1 MARSDK
7 SSSADSSSTNGALGL
22 WYRHMRIGWWSLFAF
37 AGLGLFLDALHG
49 LKIGWYLNVD
59 TETRRLM
66 WTLAHAHGTILS
78 LVHLGFAAA
87 VLRMHDWKPS
97 RRETAS
103 ACLVGAIIL
112 MPIGFFLGGVTIYAG
127 DPGVGSLLVPP
138 GGLLLLFALLLT
150 ALAVRR
156 PPDGSVE
163 NAEVLSEGGKKK
175 NRRRP

>member
-1 MARSDK
+1 MP
-7 SSSADSSSTNGALGL
+7 
-22 WYRHMRIGWWSLFAF
+22 
-37 AGLGLFLDALHG
+37 
-49 LKIGWYLNVD
+49 
-59 TETRRLM
+59 
-66 WTLAHAHGTILS
+66 
-78 LVHLGFAAA
+78 
-87 VLRMHDWKPS
+87 DWKPS

-103 ACLVGAIIL
+103 ACLVGATIL

-163 NAEVLSEGGKKK
+163 NAEGLSEGGKKK
-175 NRRRP
+175 LRRRP

>member
-1 MARSDK
+1 MASSDK
-7 SSSADSSSTNGALGL
+7 SSSADRALGL
-22 WYRHMRIGWWSLFAF
+22 WHRHMRIGWWSLFAF

-66 WTLAHAHGTILS
+66 WTLAHAHGTLLS

-87 VLRMHDWKPS
+87 VLRMPDWKPS

-103 ACLVGAIIL
+103 ACLVGATIL

-163 NAEVLSEGGKKK
+163 NAEGLSEGGKKK
-175 NRRRP
+175 LRRRP